1 MNIEIFQGSEV
12 DFDQS
17 LLQGD
22 NESDIKFKKFILEGK
37 LS

>member
-22 NESDIKFKKFILEGK
+22 NESDKKFKKFVSDGK

>member
-1 MNIEIFQGSEV
+1 MNIEKFQGSEV

-22 NESDIKFKKFILEGK
+22 NESDTKFNKFVLEGK

>member
-1 MNIEIFQGSEV
+1 MNIENFQGNEV

-17 LLQGD
+17 LLEGD
-22 NESDIKFKKFILEGK
+22 NESDKKFKKFVSEGK